1 MGIPKNPQKKEIPK
15 MENCSAP
22 KWGCKNPQLVDLP
35 KSRYPIVHLTSLT
48 ENANADAASLQP
60 HAAPRTPVAPRHL
73 RCMGQ
78 CAYRRTMLR
87 KGVAPHART
96 PMHMPHHLCR
106 HALTQTDERHSDT
119 DEHPFFILFSTA
131 GGWGSLSQA
140 RTPRRRQAPS
150 GGTRSGRDTVAGQD
164 TVAMQRTVAMPDTVA
179 AGAIRLSR

>member
-1 MGIPKNPQKKEIPK
+1 MGIPKNPQKEEIPK

-48 ENANADAASLQP
+48 EKRQCRCSLIAASCCAADTRRTTAFALHGAVRIPSHHAAQGSRTTRTHTHAHATPLVQTRP
-60 HAAPRTPVAPRHL
+60 HAD
-73 RCMGQ
+73 
-78 CAYRRTMLR
+78 RRT
-87 KGVAPHART
+87 T
-96 PMHMPHHLCR
+96 QR
-106 HALTQTDERHSDT
+106 HRRA
-119 DEHPFFILFSTA
+119 PFFILFSTA

-150 GGTRSGRDTVAGQD
+150 GGTRSGRDTVAGQG